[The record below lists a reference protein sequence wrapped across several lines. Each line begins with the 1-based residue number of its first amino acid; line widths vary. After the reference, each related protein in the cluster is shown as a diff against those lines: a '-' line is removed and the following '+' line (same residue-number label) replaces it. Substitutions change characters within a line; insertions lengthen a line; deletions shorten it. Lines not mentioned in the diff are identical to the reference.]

1 MEKIWKPADSSIQ
14 NKETAF
20 GSELPFGILSFN
32 SYLDIES
39 MNVISSRVEINE
51 YKLWN
56 IESLDFMC
64 AFMKLEILDY
74 LRFYEYLDKA
84 GYDFIDLE
92 FIDIYIYIY
101 IWWIKSICSY

>member
-20 GSELPFGILSFN
+20 CSELAFGILSFN

-39 MNVISSRVEINE
+39 VNIISSRVEINE

-56 IESLDFMC
+56 IESLDFIC

-74 LRFYEYLDKA
+74 LRFRGYLDEA
-84 GYDFIDLE
+84 GYDFINLE
-92 FIDIYIYIY
+92 FIDIY

>member
-1 MEKIWKPADSSIQ
+1 
-14 NKETAF
+14 
-20 GSELPFGILSFN
+20 
-32 SYLDIES
+32 
-39 MNVISSRVEINE
+39 
-51 YKLWN
+51 
-56 IESLDFMC
+56 MC

-101 IWWIKSICSY
+101 I